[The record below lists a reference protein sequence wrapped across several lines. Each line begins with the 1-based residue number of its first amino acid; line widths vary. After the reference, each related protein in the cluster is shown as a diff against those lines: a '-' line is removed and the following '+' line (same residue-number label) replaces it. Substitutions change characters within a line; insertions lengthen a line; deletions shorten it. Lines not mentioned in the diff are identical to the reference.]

1 MKKEEVISEIGQ
13 MIREIENSSGH
24 ILQDCA
30 CSECWVNQHKI
41 DVLAELKKRLELLR

>member
-1 MKKEEVISEIGQ
+1 MKKDAVFSEIGQ
-13 MIREIENSSGH
+13 MIMEIENSSGH

-41 DVLAELKKRLELLR
+41 DILSELKKRLELLR